1 MKKNPRAPI
10 FGLLSLLFIFF
21 LSGFVVHPAPAF
33 GQELKGTVSL
43 SGAWALYPMAVKW
56 AEEFRKLHPGV
67 QVDIQAGGAG
77 KGIADALAGM
87 VDIGM
92 VSRDIHPAELDKG
105 AWAVAVTK
113 DGVVPT
119 ASGRNP
125 FKKDLQ
131 KKGLSRD
138 IFIKVWITGQ
148 AQTWNDV
155 LGNGAGQAI
164 HVFTRSDAC
173 GAAETWAAFLGK
185 KQEDL
190 LGVAVYGDP
199 GLADAVIRDPLA
211 VGFNNI
217 NFAFD
222 ASTKK
227 PLEGIVAIPVDLNN
241 NGRLDPEENFM
252 STRDE
257 ITAAIKRGAYPSPPA
272 RDLYFVTKGRPEK
285 PVVRE
290 FIRWVLTKGQAFVPD
305 TGYISLE
312 PQKLN
317 QGLKKLG

>member
-1 MKKNPRAPI
+1 MKRRTRAILKSLAAALAI
-10 FGLLSLLFIFF
+10 FTLMLS
-21 LSGFVVHPAPAF
+21 SPAWMRAE
-33 GQELKGTVSL
+33 ELKGTVSM
-43 SGAWALYPMAVKW
+43 SGAWALYPMAIKW

-67 QVDIQAGGAG
+67 QIDVQAGGAG
-77 KGIADALAGM
+77 KGIADALANM

-92 VSRDIHPAELDKG
+92 VSRDIHPAEVDKG

-119 ASGRNP
+119 ASGKNP
-125 FKKDLQ
+125 FQKALR
-131 KKGLSRD
+131 KKGLSREA
-138 IFIKVWITGQ
+138 FIKLWITGK
-148 AQTWNDV
+148 AETWNDV
-155 LGNGAGQAI
+155 LGNGAGQAV

-199 GLADAVIRDPLA
+199 GLADAVSRDGLA

-217 NFAFD
+217 NFAYD
-222 ASTKK
+222 AKTKK
-227 PLEGIVAIPVDLNN
+227 PLEGIVIIPVDLNG
-241 NGRLDPEENFM
+241 NGQIDPEENFM

-272 RDLYFVTKGRPEK
+272 RDLYFVTKGRPKK
-285 PVVRE
+285 PHVRE
-290 FIRWVLTKGQAFVPD
+290 FIRWVLTKGQVFVPD
-305 TGYISLE
+305 TGYIPLD
-312 PQKLN
+312 PKKLAL
-317 QGLKKLG
+317 GLKKLG

>member
-1 MKKNPRAPI
+1 MKRNTRVLFKGLVAALGIFATMSLSPSWMRAE
-10 FGLLSLLFIFF
+10 
-21 LSGFVVHPAPAF
+21 
-33 GQELKGTVSL
+33 ELKGTVSL

-67 QVDIQAGGAG
+67 QVDVQAGGAG
-77 KGIADALAGM
+77 KGIADALANM

-92 VSRDIHPAELDKG
+92 VSREIHPAEVDKG

-119 ASGRNP
+119 ASGKNP
-125 FKKDLQ
+125 FQKELR
-131 KKGLSRD
+131 KKGLSREA
-138 IFIKVWITGQ
+138 FIKLWITGK
-148 AQTWNDV
+148 AETWNDI

-199 GLADAVIRDPLA
+199 GLADAVSRDGLA
-211 VGFNNI
+211 VGYNNI
-217 NFAFD
+217 NYAYD
-222 ASTKK
+222 AKTKK
-227 PLEGIVAIPVDLNN
+227 PLEGMVIIPVDLNG
-241 NGRLDPEENFM
+241 NGRVDPEENFL

-257 ITAAIKRGAYPSPPA
+257 ITAAIKRGTYPSPPA

-285 PVVRE
+285 PLLRE

-305 TGYISLE
+305 TGYIPLE
-312 PQKLN
+312 PKKLN
-317 QGLKKLG
+317 QGLKKLD

>member
-1 MKKNPRAPI
+1 MKKKIMMIVLVI
-10 FGLLSLLFIFF
+10 FVPLFFWTTLIIN
-21 LSGFVVHPAPAF
+21 PAPAS
-33 GQELKGTVSL
+33 GEELKGTVSL

-56 AEEFRKLHPGV
+56 AEEFHKLHPGV
-67 QVDIQAGGAG
+67 QIDVQAGGAG
-77 KGIADALAGM
+77 KGIVDALAGM

-92 VSRDIHPAELDKG
+92 VSRDIHPAEVDKG

-119 ASGRNP
+119 ASGKNP
-125 FKKDLQ
+125 FQKELL
-131 KKGLSRD
+131 KKGISRD
-138 IFIKVWITGQ
+138 VFVRVWITDQ
-148 AQTWNDV
+148 VKTWDDI
-155 LGNGAGQAI
+155 LGNAARQPV

-173 GAAETWAAFLGK
+173 GAAETWAAFLGN

-211 VGFNNI
+211 LGYNNI
-217 NFAFD
+217 NFAYD
-222 ASTKK
+222 ANTKK
-227 PLEGIVAIPVDLNN
+227 PLEGIIVVPVDLNH
-241 NGRLDPEENFM
+241 NGRVDPEESFM

-285 PVVRE
+285 PAVRE
-290 FIRWVLTKGQAFVPD
+290 FIRWILTQGQVFVPD
-305 TGYISLE
+305 TGYIPLE
-312 PQKLN
+312 PEKLN

>member
-1 MKKNPRAPI
+1 MKKKIMMIVLVI
-10 FGLLSLLFIFF
+10 FVPLFFWTTLIIN
-21 LSGFVVHPAPAF
+21 PAPAS
-33 GQELKGTVSL
+33 GEGLKGTVSL

-67 QVDIQAGGAG
+67 QIDVQAGGAG
-77 KGIADALAGM
+77 KGIVDALAGM

-92 VSRDIHPAELDKG
+92 VSRDIHPAEVDKG

-119 ASGRNP
+119 ASGKNP
-125 FKKDLQ
+125 FQKELL
-131 KKGLSRD
+131 KKGISRD
-138 IFIKVWITGQ
+138 VFVRVWITDQ
-148 AQTWNDV
+148 VKTWDDI
-155 LGNGAGQAI
+155 LGNAARQPV

-173 GAAETWAAFLGK
+173 GAAETWAAFLGNR
-185 KQEDL
+185 QEDL

-211 VGFNNI
+211 LGYNNI
-217 NFAFD
+217 NFAYD
-222 ASTKK
+222 ANTKK
-227 PLEGIVAIPVDLNN
+227 PLEGIIVVPVDLNH
-241 NGRLDPEENFM
+241 NGRVDPEESFM

-285 PVVRE
+285 PAVRE
-290 FIRWVLTKGQAFVPD
+290 FIRWILTQGQVFVPD
-305 TGYISLE
+305 TGYIPLE
-312 PQKLN
+312 PEKLN

>member
-1 MKKNPRAPI
+1 MKKKRMILLKWLLIPLSIAITI
-10 FGLLSLLFIFF
+10 FSGPAGLK
-21 LSGFVVHPAPAF
+21 AE
-33 GQELKGTVSL
+33 ELKGTVSL

-67 QVDIQAGGAG
+67 QIDVQAGGAG
-77 KGIADALAGM
+77 KGIVDTLAGM

-92 VSRDIHPAELDKG
+92 VSRDIHPAEVDKG

-125 FKKDLQ
+125 FKNDLQ

-155 LGNGAGQAI
+155 LGNGAGQAV

-173 GAAETWAAFLGK
+173 GAAETWAAFLGQ

-217 NFAFD
+217 NYAFE

-227 PLEGIVAIPVDLNN
+227 PWEGIVVIPVDLNN
-241 NGRLDPEENFM
+241 NGRVDLEENFM

-272 RDLYFVTKGRPEK
+272 RDLYFVTKGLPQK
-285 PVVRE
+285 PAVRE
-290 FIRWVLTKGQAFVPD
+290 FIRWVLTKGQVFVPD
-305 TGYISLE
+305 TGYIPLE
-312 PQKLN
+312 PEKLN

>member
-1 MKKNPRAPI
+1 MKKKSMILLRWLVIPLSILTTIFSGPAGIRAE
-10 FGLLSLLFIFF
+10 
-21 LSGFVVHPAPAF
+21 
-33 GQELKGTVSL
+33 ELKGTVSL

-67 QVDIQAGGAG
+67 QVDVQAGGAG
-77 KGIADALAGM
+77 KGIADALTGM

-92 VSRDIHPAELDKG
+92 VSRDIHPAEVDKG

-119 ASGRNP
+119 ASGKNP
-125 FKKDLQ
+125 FQKELL
-131 KKGLSRD
+131 KKGISRD
-138 IFIKVWITGQ
+138 VFVRIWITDQ
-148 AQTWNDV
+148 VKTWNDILSNAARQPV
-155 LGNGAGQAI
+155 

-173 GAAETWAAFLGK
+173 GAAETWAAFLGQ

-211 VGFNNI
+211 LGYNNI
-217 NFAFD
+217 NFAYD
-222 ASTKK
+222 ANTKK
-227 PLEGIVAIPVDLNN
+227 PLEGIIVVPVDLNH
-241 NGRLDPEENFM
+241 NGRVDPEESFM

-285 PVVRE
+285 PAVRE
-290 FIRWVLTKGQAFVPD
+290 FIRWILTQGQVFVPD
-305 TGYISLE
+305 TGYIPLDPE
-312 PQKLN
+312 KLN
-317 QGLKKLG
+317 KGLKKLD

>member
-1 MKKNPRAPI
+1 MKTRKRM
-10 FGLLSLLFIFF
+10 FMKGLMAALGILAGICS
-21 LSGFVVHPAPAF
+21 APA
-33 GQELKGTVSL
+33 GMRAEELKGTVSL
-43 SGAWALYPMAVKW
+43 SGAWALYPMTVKW
-56 AEEFRKLHPGV
+56 AEEFHKLYPGV
-67 QVDIQAGGAG
+67 QMDVQAGGAG

-92 VSRDIHPAELDKG
+92 VSRDIHPAEVDKG

-119 ASGRNP
+119 ASGKNP
-125 FKKDLQ
+125 FQ
-131 KKGLSRD
+131 KEMRQRGLSREA
-138 IFIKVWITGQ
+138 FLKVWITGA

-155 LGNGAGQAI
+155 LGNGAAQAV

-211 VGFNNI
+211 VGYNNI
-217 NFAFD
+217 NYAYD
-222 ASTKK
+222 AKTKK
-227 PLEGIVAIPVDLNN
+227 PLEGIVIIPVDLNN
-241 NGRLDPEENFM
+241 NGRVDPQENFM
-252 STRDE
+252 GTRDE

-272 RDLYFVTKGRPEK
+272 RDLYFVTKGRPKK

-290 FIRWVLTKGQAFVPD
+290 FIRWVLTKGQAFVPE
-305 TGYISLE
+305 TGYIPIPPE
-312 PQKLN
+312 KLK

>member
-1 MKKNPRAPI
+1 MKRSKWAIIKSLAAALGIFVMLSSSPAWMRAE
-10 FGLLSLLFIFF
+10 
-21 LSGFVVHPAPAF
+21 
-33 GQELKGTVSL
+33 ELKGTVSL

-56 AEEFRKLHPGV
+56 AEEFHKLHPGV
-67 QVDIQAGGAG
+67 QIDVQAGGAG
-77 KGIADALAGM
+77 KGIADALANM

-92 VSRDIHPAELDKG
+92 VSRDIHPAEVEKG

-119 ASGRNP
+119 ASGKNP
-125 FKKDLQ
+125 FQKELR
-131 KKGLSRD
+131 KKGLNREA
-138 IFIKVWITGQ
+138 FIKVWITGK
-148 AQTWNDV
+148 AETWNDI
-155 LGNGAGQAI
+155 LGNGAGQAV

-199 GLADAVIRDPLA
+199 GLADAVSRDALA

-217 NFAFD
+217 NFAYD
-222 ASTKK
+222 AKTKK
-227 PLEGIVAIPVDLNN
+227 ALEGIVIIPVDLNS
-241 NGRLDPEENFM
+241 NGRVDPEENFM

-285 PVVRE
+285 PLVRE
-290 FIRWVLTKGQAFVPD
+290 FIRWVLTKGQVFVPD
-305 TGYISLE
+305 TGYIPLE

>member
-21 LSGFVVHPAPAF
+21 LSGFVVHPAPSF
-33 GQELKGTVSL
+33 GEELKGTVSL

-105 AWAVAVTK
+105 AWVVAVTK

-131 KKGLSRD
+131 KKGLGRD

-148 AQTWNDV
+148 ALTWNNV
-155 LGNGAGQAI
+155 LGNGAGQAV

-217 NFAFD
+217 NYAYD

-227 PLEGIVAIPVDLNN
+227 PLEGIMVIPVDLNN
-241 NGRLDPEENFM
+241 NGRVDPEENFM

-257 ITAAIKRGAYPSPPA
+257 ITAAIKRGAYPSPPT
-272 RDLYFVTKGRPEK
+272 RDLYFVTKGRPGN
-285 PVVRE
+285 PLVRE
-290 FIRWVLTKGQAFVPD
+290 FIRWVLTKGQVFVPD
-305 TGYISLE
+305 TGYIPLE

>member
-1 MKKNPRAPI
+1 MKKKIMMIVLVMFVQLSFCTTLILNPP
-10 FGLLSLLFIFF
+10 
-21 LSGFVVHPAPAF
+21 PAF
-33 GQELKGTVSL
+33 GEELKGTVSL

-56 AEEFRKLHPGV
+56 AEEFRKLYPRV

-105 AWAVAVTK
+105 AWVVAVTK

-155 LGNGAGQAI
+155 LGNGAGQAV

-217 NFAFD
+217 NYAFD

-227 PLEGIVAIPVDLNN
+227 PLEGIIVIPVDLNN
-241 NGRLDPEENFM
+241 NGRVDPEENFM

-285 PVVRE
+285 SLVRE
-290 FIRWVLTKGQAFVPD
+290 FIRWILTKGQVFVPD
-305 TGYISLE
+305 TGYIPLE

>member
-1 MKKNPRAPI
+1 MKKRPVILLKWLLIPLSILTII
-10 FGLLSLLFIFF
+10 F
-21 LSGFVVHPAPAF
+21 SGPARINAE
-33 GQELKGTVSL
+33 ELKGTVSL

-77 KGIADALAGM
+77 KGIADVLAGM

-92 VSRDIHPAELDKG
+92 VSRDIHPAEVDKG
-105 AWAVAVTK
+105 AWPVAVTK

-138 IFIKVWITGQ
+138 TFIKIWITGR

-155 LGNGAGQAI
+155 LGNGAGQAV

-190 LGVAVYGDP
+190 LGVAIYGDP

-217 NFAFD
+217 NYAYD

-227 PLEGIVAIPVDLNN
+227 PLEGIIVIPVDLNS

-252 STRDE
+252 SSRDE

-272 RDLYFVTKGRPEK
+272 RDLYFVTKGRPGK
-285 PVVRE
+285 PIVRE
-290 FIRWVLTKGQAFVPD
+290 FIRWVLTKGQVFVPD
-305 TGYISLE
+305 TGYIPLE
-312 PQKLN
+312 PQKLS

>member
-1 MKKNPRAPI
+1 MKKKPMILLRWLLIPLSILTII
-10 FGLLSLLFIFF
+10 F
-21 LSGFVVHPAPAF
+21 SGPAGIKAE
-33 GQELKGTVSL
+33 ELKGTVSL

-67 QVDIQAGGAG
+67 QVDVQAGGAG

-92 VSRDIHPAELDKG
+92 VSRDIHPAEVDKG

-119 ASGRNP
+119 ASGKNP
-125 FKKDLQ
+125 FQKELL
-131 KKGLSRD
+131 KKGISRD
-138 IFIKVWITGQ
+138 VFVRAWITDQ
-148 AQTWNDV
+148 VKTWDDI
-155 LGNGAGQAI
+155 LGNAARQPV

-173 GAAETWAAFLGK
+173 GAAETWAAFLGN

-211 VGFNNI
+211 LGYNNI
-217 NFAFD
+217 NFAYD
-222 ASTKK
+222 ANTKK
-227 PLEGIVAIPVDLNN
+227 PLEGIIVVPVDLNH
-241 NGRLDPEENFM
+241 NGRVDPEESFM

-285 PVVRE
+285 PAVRE
-290 FIRWVLTKGQAFVPD
+290 FIRWILTQGQVFVPD
-305 TGYISLE
+305 TGYIPLDPE
-312 PQKLN
+312 KLN
-317 QGLKKLG
+317 KGLKKLD

>member
-1 MKKNPRAPI
+1 MKKKIMMIVLVMFVQLSFCTTLIFNPP
-10 FGLLSLLFIFF
+10 
-21 LSGFVVHPAPAF
+21 PAF
-33 GQELKGTVSL
+33 GEELKGTVSL

-56 AEEFRKLHPGV
+56 AEEFRNLHPGV
-67 QVDIQAGGAG
+67 QVDVQAGGAG

-92 VSRDIHPAELDKG
+92 VSRDIHPAEVDKG
-105 AWAVAVTK
+105 AWVVAVTK

-131 KKGLSRD
+131 KKGLGRD

-148 AQTWNDV
+148 ALTWNNV
-155 LGNGAGQAI
+155 LGNGAGQAV

-217 NFAFD
+217 NYAYD

-227 PLEGIVAIPVDLNN
+227 PLEGIMVIPVDLNN
-241 NGRLDPEENFM
+241 NGRVDPEENFM

-272 RDLYFVTKGRPEK
+272 RDLYFVTKGRPGK
-285 PVVRE
+285 PIVRE
-290 FIRWVLTKGQAFVPD
+290 FIRWVLTKGQVFVPE
-305 TGYISLE
+305 TGYIPLE